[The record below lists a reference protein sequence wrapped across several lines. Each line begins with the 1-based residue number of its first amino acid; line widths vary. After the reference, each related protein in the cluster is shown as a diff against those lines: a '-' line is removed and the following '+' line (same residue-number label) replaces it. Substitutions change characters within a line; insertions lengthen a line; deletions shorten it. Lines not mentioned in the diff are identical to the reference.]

1 MKKNEL
7 YIYIPLSFAL
17 LLPVPGRFA
26 YGLIIVFL
34 LYLMSVCGIL
44 FKKFAVKFFNA
55 ELSNVIVTIMLVSL
69 CILVRQLVIVFSP
82 LIAFVLGIAFF
93 MPAFTSFILGNLY
106 SSSSLSVLFELKNVF
121 VKCSFFCVFA
131 LVFFFIRDVFGY
143 GTISFPSPNGIF
155 EIQIFSAENKIF
167 LFSFLASIPG
177 AVVLLLLFNALFF
190 KIISSFE
197 IIETSRVD

>member
-121 VKCSFFCVFA
+121 VKCSFFCVF
-131 LVFFFIRDVFGY
+131 
-143 GTISFPSPNGIF
+143 
-155 EIQIFSAENKIF
+155 EIGR
-167 LFSFLASIPG
+167 ASRR
-177 AVVLLLLFNALFF
+177 
-190 KIISSFE
+190 E
-197 IIETSRVD
+197 RV

>member
-93 MPAFTSFILGNLY
+93 NVSIFVLSGESLERYRRLFKT
-106 SSSSLSVLFELKNVF
+106 SSS
-121 VKCSFFCVFA
+121 
-131 LVFFFIRDVFGY
+131 
-143 GTISFPSPNGIF
+143 
-155 EIQIFSAENKIF
+155 IF
-167 LFSFLASIPG
+167 L
-177 AVVLLLLFNALFF
+177 
-190 KIISSFE
+190 
-197 IIETSRVD
+197 

>member
-26 YGLIIVFL
+26 YGLIMIFL

-55 ELSNVIVTIMLVSL
+55 ELHNVIVTIMLVSL
-69 CILVRQLVIVFSP
+69 CILVRQLVIIFSP
-82 LIAFVLGIAFF
+82 LTAFVLGIAFF

-106 SSSSLSVLFELKNVF
+106 SSSDLPVLFELKNVL

-143 GTISFPSPNGIF
+143 GTISFPSANG
-155 EIQIFSAENKIF
+155 F
-167 LFSFLASIPG
+167 LKF
-177 AVVLLLLFNALFF
+177 
-190 KIISSFE
+190 
-197 IIETSRVD
+197 